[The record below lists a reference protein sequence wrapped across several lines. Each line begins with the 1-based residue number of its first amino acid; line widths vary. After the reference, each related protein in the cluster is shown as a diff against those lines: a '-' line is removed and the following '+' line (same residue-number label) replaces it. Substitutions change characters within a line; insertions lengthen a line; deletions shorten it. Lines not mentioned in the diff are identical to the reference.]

1 MKRLLNL
8 HTIQKITL
16 ILTTLLLLPMSSSA
30 GTFSTQGNTI
40 TSNGSQYS
48 WGYGGGLWTITTTN
62 ATLSSPL
69 SNSLTTSESG
79 FKSGGYIK
87 LSTTRPI
94 DTDTKLRI
102 IRIQGSC
109 DGCTFSFRF
118 QKKDGTFTEEYQIE
132 RNESEYLYAF
142 GEPLEW
148 GEGKSLE
155 ITISSNNDNASC
167 SISNIIFHTKDCSDV
182 TYEWPNTPTS
192 EYDISGIQRRT
203 GTDEVIFE
211 GHCMNKTV
219 FSFALEPQTTVTNP
233 KITYTSSN
241 TQVAVVDEQTGKVT
255 VNGSGSTTITATP
268 VETDDVYYNPA
279 SYSYTLNITSLD
291 DNLGLIVGGITV
303 NSTNK
308 GNITGDGSISYDEDN
323 KTLTLNNATLTSSI
337 ISYLDKLTI
346 DIQGN
351 NTITTNGEPAIK
363 TPLSDSYRDLIIES
377 TSTPLGSLILKNT
390 KSGENCGGV
399 VSEKFS
405 IALQGSVKLLAPYY
419 GDGCIKMDSTH
430 VASFGESYNLAIDMV
445 RVGNTNATDIFWNHK
460 ASYDKDKHTLTLNG
474 ISINNNIERTSAEDL
489 TIALNGENSIT
500 VSSGAAISGAVAA
513 GVDIQPTLS
522 FVLADGASN
531 AKLTMTNGA
540 NDVSS
545 VSGFTWYESDSGF
558 YVLREY
564 GETTKKT
571 IITSTIFSGGNGT
584 KDNPFIISSLQD
596 FKDFVHYMNDRDG
609 VNPPICMAYFKL
621 EGDIDC
627 SEFTDFTPINGG
639 DQPFMG
645 SFDGNGK
652 TISNITYTTPYTS
665 ANVGLFNSIGSGG
678 VVKNLT
684 LNNCSFT
691 GGVCTGSIASYLEGS
706 ISNCTI
712 NNCTISTGNAQSP
725 DAGGVAGY
733 IYGGSI
739 ENCKVSGSTINA
751 QPTGDAGWISGNNG
765 VATAGGIGGKLIPS
779 GTSGTITSCEVSN
792 SNINASHPNS
802 IDALGAGGIV
812 ADCSQGGT
820 ISNNI
825 VKGTT
830 KISSKSL
837 TEENKNN
844 ACAGAIVGKKGS
856 ATFTNNTYEF
866 SVTTEEAE
874 TSTQSEPTI
883 KSRYI
888 HRGIGEKIYNETSQ
902 AYVNSS
908 DIFGNNGIVL
918 ANIKKVT
925 LTQNSNA
932 EGEIW
937 IKESYQR
944 DLGEGTFEEYIVTGQ
959 EAVIGAS
966 MSEPYAIASFIVTT
980 SGSETISTS
989 LDNEAIGDEV
999 PAYVFTMP
1007 NDDVTVSAIFGIDIA
1022 NANISLDNNQ
1032 TEFIYTGGKISPI
1045 ITNMVIAEETEN
1057 PEITPS
1063 YQYTLTSNDYT
1074 VSYKTIN
1081 ETTETDISTDDIV
1094 NVGSYK
1100 MILTGKGDY
1109 FGTKEIPFTITPRP
1123 IETPI
1128 ITLSA
1133 TEFVFNSQAQKPT
1146 VTVQFKES
1154 ADVTKTI
1161 PTTDYDVTYSGD
1173 CINVDSYTVNVTL
1186 KGNYTGE
1193 ADATFS
1199 ITAGTMTVTAA
1210 GYEGTY
1216 DNQAHGITVTAPEG
1230 ATVKYGS
1237 QKGTYNLTESPKYT
1251 DAGTYKVHYQVTM
1264 DNYTNVTDSAMVEI
1278 SKADITPEV
1287 TLEGWTYGTT
1297 ANLPSVTGNSGNG
1310 AVTYTYKAEGSE
1322 TFVET
1327 MPEVVGTHTI
1337 KASIAETTNYNAGE
1351 ATSTYTITAAT
1362 TSVTAKGYKGAY
1374 DNQPH
1379 GVSITAPEG
1388 ATVKYGTEK
1397 GTYNLDESPTY
1408 TDAGTYMVHYQ
1419 VTMDNY
1425 TTVTDSATI
1434 EISKADITPTVT
1446 LEGWIFG
1453 TTANT
1458 PSVTGNTGNGAVT
1471 YTYKAEGT
1479 DTFVEAMPE
1488 VVGTH
1493 TIKASIAETTNY
1505 NAGEATATFTITA
1518 STMTVTANGYEGTY
1532 DGKAHGIT
1540 VTAPEGA
1547 TVMYGTQKDTYN
1559 LTESPT
1565 YTNAGTYKVHYQV
1578 TMDNHTTVAD
1588 SATVKISKAE
1598 AELEFEVPEE
1608 GKVYATIGK
1617 EFTEPTLSNLHE
1629 LSVTYGSSDESV
1641 ATVDE
1646 TTGKVTLI
1654 SAGLTYITATFAGN
1668 NNYNELE
1675 VKYELRVK
1683 GTYNLWINNVQVT
1696 SDNYN
1701 DILENQKFFYDLVN
1715 KWLIITDNETPVT
1728 VKSSMPELTIYLN
1741 GKSELERIY
1750 FDNQGNA
1757 QNTGTLS
1764 FITYSDLPGK
1774 LILDTNNDNGVI
1786 SGFSSIS
1793 FDENTNLRII
1803 EPDSCEYKD
1812 GLVKMTRKDQLG
1824 DIVKIAT
1831 IGQYIEPMVN
1841 GDGIDFDKDIDGNTN
1856 ITNITIDDKL
1866 LITAM
1871 QHEEDTNED
1880 DDYYDPSSGAI
1891 VLNTTNTSEDVEVLS
1906 QEVESGNKTPG
1917 SGDYA
1922 DSFRGGITFMVPS
1935 GKGTIEL
1942 EVMTGEGYMLMLK
1955 IGTGEPH
1962 EIIENERATV
1972 TIEYDVEES
1981 TYVYLYL
1988 QEKPVMK
1995 ARWAGNTT
2003 RVGKRDTAHGRI
2015 YAVKVKASV
2024 VKSSNPLNSVEGA
2037 KGNVTIPT
2045 VNTVSPSNDDDVPTK
2060 AEFEIT
2066 NDENNVNDD
2075 KWFTIDGRRIDK
2087 PTQKGLYIRNRKKIV
2102 VK

>member
-1 MKRLLNL
+1 MTKQLLNL

-16 ILTTLLLLPMSSSA
+16 IFTTLLLLPMSSSA

-48 WGYGGGLWTITTTN
+48 WGYGGGSWTITTTN

-363 TPLSDSYRDLIIES
+363 TTLSDSYRDLIIES

-445 RVGNTNATDIFWNHK
+445 RVGNTNATDIFGNHK

-584 KDNPFIISSLQD
+584 KDSPFIISSLQD

-639 DQPFMG
+639 DMPFMG

-652 TISNITYTTPYTS
+652 TISNITFSTPYTS
-665 ANVGLFNSIGSGG
+665 ANVGLFESVRSSG

-684 LNNCSFT
+684 LSNCSFT
-691 GGVCTGSIASYLEGS
+691 GGVCTGSIASYLEGT
-706 ISNCTI
+706 ISNCNI

-725 DAGGVAGY
+725 TAGGIAGE
-733 IYGGSI
+733 IYGGTI
-739 ENCKVSGSTINA
+739 ENCKISGTTVNA
-751 QPTGDAGWISGNNG
+751 QPTGDADWISGNNG
-765 VATAGGIGGKLIPS
+765 VSIAGGIVGKLLS
-779 GTSGTITSCEVSN
+779 SETISSCEVNN
-792 SNINASHPNS
+792 SNIFASHPNS
-802 IDALGAGGIV
+802 IDNLGAGGIV
-812 ADCSQGGT
+812 GVCMSEG
-820 ISNNI
+820 IVSNNT

-830 KISSKSL
+830 KISSNSL
-837 TEENKNN
+837 TEENRNK

-856 ATFTNNTYEF
+856 VTFTNNTYEF

-874 TSTQSEPTI
+874 TNTQSEPTT
-883 KSRYI
+883 KSEYV
-888 HRGIGEKIYNETSQ
+888 HRGIGEKTYNDLFQT
-902 AYVNSS
+902 YDNTP
-908 DIFGNNGIVL
+908 DIFDNSGAVL
-918 ANIKKVT
+918 ANIKKMT
-925 LTQNSNA
+925 LNHNNA

-937 IKESYQR
+937 LKDSYQR
-944 DLGEGTFEEYIVTGQ
+944 DLGEGVYEDYIVSGQ
-959 EAVIGAS
+959 EAIIGVS
-966 MSEPYAIASFIVTT
+966 ISEPYSVASFTATT
-980 SGSETISTS
+980 SKGETISTR

-999 PAYVFTMP
+999 PAYIFTMP
-1007 NDDVTVSAIFGIDIA
+1007 NDDVTVSAVFGIDIA
-1022 NANISLDNNQ
+1022 NASISLDQNQ
-1032 TEFIYTGGKISPI
+1032 TEFTYTGGKKSPI
-1045 ITNMVIAEETEN
+1045 ITSMVIAEKTES

-1063 YQYTLTSNDYT
+1063 YSFALTSDDYDI
-1074 VSYKTIN
+1074 SYKIIN
-1081 ETTETDISTDDIV
+1081 GTTETDINANDIV
-1094 NVGSYK
+1094 NVGAFK
-1100 MILTGKGDY
+1100 MILKGKGNY
-1109 FGTKEIPFTITPRP
+1109 YGTKEIPFQIKKQAISGPIT
-1123 IETPI
+1123 

-1133 TEFVFNSQAQKPT
+1133 SSLPYNGEVQKPT
-1146 VTVQFKES
+1146 ITEVSFTQETVDSGEPFKVT
-1154 ADVTKTI
+1154 
-1161 PTTDYDVTYSGD
+1161 TTSYDATYSDGFT
-1173 CINVDSYTVNVTL
+1173 NVGTYTVNISLT
-1186 KGNYTGE
+1186 GNY
-1193 ADATFS
+1193 
-1199 ITAGTMTVTAA
+1199 
-1210 GYEGTY
+1210 
-1216 DNQAHGITVTAPEG
+1216 
-1230 ATVKYGS
+1230 
-1237 QKGTYNLTESPKYT
+1237 
-1251 DAGTYKVHYQVTM
+1251 
-1264 DNYTNVTDSAMVEI
+1264 
-1278 SKADITPEV
+1278 
-1287 TLEGWTYGTT
+1287 
-1297 ANLPSVTGNSGNG
+1297 SG
-1310 AVTYTYKAEGSE
+1310 EGS
-1322 TFVET
+1322 
-1327 MPEVVGTHTI
+1327 
-1337 KASIAETTNYNAGE
+1337 
-1351 ATSTYTITAAT
+1351 TSFTITKAT
-1362 TSVTAKGYKGAY
+1362 
-1374 DNQPH
+1374 
-1379 GVSITAPEG
+1379 
-1388 ATVKYGTEK
+1388 
-1397 GTYNLDESPTY
+1397 
-1408 TDAGTYMVHYQ
+1408 
-1419 VTMDNY
+1419 
-1425 TTVTDSATI
+1425 
-1434 EISKADITPTVT
+1434 ITPTVT
-1446 LEGWIFG
+1446 LEGWTYG
-1453 TTANT
+1453 ATANE
-1458 PSVTGNTGNGAVT
+1458 PSVTGNSGSGVVSYA
-1471 YTYKAEGT
+1471 YKLQHAAEEAYS
-1479 DTFVEAMPE
+1479 DTKP
-1488 VVGTH
+1488 
-1493 TIKASIAETTNY
+1493 
-1505 NAGEATATFTITA
+1505 
-1518 STMTVTANGYEGTY
+1518 
-1532 DGKAHGIT
+1532 
-1540 VTAPEGA
+1540 
-1547 TVMYGTQKDTYN
+1547 
-1559 LTESPT
+1559 
-1565 YTNAGTYKVHYQV
+1565 TNAGTYTVKASIAATANYEAATDSAHFTIAKAAGGLTYSAATASAELNGDGWTAPNLDNPNKLTVTYTSSNTAVATISETGIVTLVGTGEATIKAASDGDANHEASEAQYVLTVTRGRALGYGVWIGDIEVNEDNLTDILEDGVLGDDGEYTKAPSFIFNPEENTLLVINSNAELTIESRMPELKIHLSNDNKLKKVFYNNIGNPESKGTLLFTCDSNYPGSV
-1578 TMDNHTTVAD
+1578 TIGNTAGESAITGFSSVGYEFNLQALKPEKAKYANGQMTDSLGVVAD
-1588 SATVKISKAE
+1588 TITVGVPLEPIKSDDKE
-1598 AELEFEVPEE
+1598 ELN
-1608 GKVYATIGK
+1608 ADD
-1617 EFTEPTLSNLHE
+1617 FT
-1629 LSVTYGSSDESV
+1629 VTNPDGST
-1641 ATVDE
+1641 ATVDLSSTNVNNIYYTLPESTEGQGYDPE
-1646 TTGKVTLI
+1646 TNTI
-1654 SAGLTYITATFAGN
+1654 SVVDPMTDEAVEQIAAATTSNSTTVGSNDYAENFIGLTFI
-1668 NNYNELE
+1668 
-1675 VKYELRVK
+1675 
-1683 GTYNLWINNVQVT
+1683 VQGG
-1696 SDNYN
+1696 
-1701 DILENQKFFYDLVN
+1701 E
-1715 KWLIITDNETPVT
+1715 
-1728 VKSSMPELTIYLN
+1728 
-1741 GKSELERIY
+1741 
-1750 FDNQGNA
+1750 
-1757 QNTGTLS
+1757 
-1764 FITYSDLPGK
+1764 
-1774 LILDTNNDNGVI
+1774 GVI
-1786 SGFSSIS
+1786 
-1793 FDENTNLRII
+1793 RIDQ
-1803 EPDSCEYKD
+1803 ETED
-1812 GLVKMTRKDQLG
+1812 G
-1824 DIVKIAT
+1824 
-1831 IGQYIEPMVN
+1831 YE
-1841 GDGIDFDKDIDGNTN
+1841 F
-1856 ITNITIDDKL
+1856 
-1866 LITAM
+1866 
-1871 QHEEDTNED
+1871 H
-1880 DDYYDPSSGAI
+1880 
-1891 VLNTTNTSEDVEVLS
+1891 
-1906 QEVESGNKTPG
+1906 
-1917 SGDYA
+1917 
-1922 DSFRGGITFMVPS
+1922 
-1935 GKGTIEL
+1935 
-1942 EVMTGEGYMLMLK
+1942 LK
-1955 IGTGEPH
+1955 IGDSPSITLKSGKE
-1962 EIIENERATV
+1962 EIAYSLPDAT
-1972 TIEYDVEES
+1972 YCW
-1981 TYVYLYL
+1981 LYL
-1988 QEKPVMK
+1988 VKSGP
-1995 ARWAGNTT
+1995 ARATT
-2003 RVGKRDTAHGRI
+2003 RVGKRDHIPGNIRL
-2015 YAVKVKASV
+2015 VSVKANAVASTKP
-2024 VKSSNPLNSVEGA
+2024 VKTVSGGTISPAVNIAITGIVEIE
-2037 KGNVTIPT
+2037 KDTPENKYDVET
-2045 VNTVSPSNDDDVPTK
+2045 VN
-2060 AEFEIT
+2060 
-2066 NDENNVNDD
+2066 D
-2075 KWFTIDGRRIDK
+2075 KWYTIDGRPINK
-2087 PTQKGLYIRNRKKIV
+2087 PSQKGIYIRNRKKVV